1 MMRARVMIHLGL
13 LLNYIASSSKVSV
26 IMMNGRVPSTSVGVY
41 EVRSVVEYYS
51 CEMMY

>member
-41 EVRSVVEYYS
+41 EVW
-51 CEMMY
+51 